1 QSSGA
6 GKPAIRRARGDHRG
20 APAPRGGACGRMCG
34 IVGIVHRDAERPVD
48 PAALR
53 TMCDAIRHRGPD
65 DEGTLV
71 SGPVGLGMRRLSI
84 IDLAGGRQPMTNEDG
99 SQVIVFNGEIYNY
112 RELRRELVRRRH
124 RFRTHSDTGAV
135 MVHPYWDL
143 PRHETPAPPDIA
155 DRLVEW
161 LDDSVA
167 AHLVSDVPVAAFLSG
182 GLDSSAVVASMAVA
196 GEGPPHAFT
205 ARYFGSGAADTDETE
220 LARQLARRYD
230 ARLTIVD
237 IRPNLRESF
246 EPIVRA
252 LDEPHADDSA
262 VPTWALS
269 Q

>member
-1 QSSGA
+1 
-6 GKPAIRRARGDHRG
+6 
-20 APAPRGGACGRMCG
+20 
-34 IVGIVHRDAERPVD
+34 
-48 PAALR
+48 
-53 TMCDAIRHRGPD
+53 
-65 DEGTLV
+65 
-71 SGPVGLGMRRLSI
+71 
-84 IDLAGGRQPMTNEDG
+84 
-99 SQVIVFNGEIYNY
+99 
-112 RELRRELVRRRH
+112 
-124 RFRTHSDTGAV
+124 
-135 MVHPYWDL
+135 
-143 PRHETPAPPDIA
+143 
-155 DRLVEW
+155 
-161 LDDSVA
+161 
-167 AHLVSDVPVAAFLSG
+167 VSDVPVAAFLSG

-269 Q
+269 QAVGSSYKVALTGIGGDELFAGYWRHLGLLAMEQFGRLPRALRRSLDGALARAARAARRSQSRRAGLPAPGPTQTGRLEAEASAEARARRTAACRSPHRAQTRLRRPHRGMAARRAPAHAAGRALSEPHHAPRLLRSRGGRSPHRRALRPPPQP

>member
-1 QSSGA
+1 
-6 GKPAIRRARGDHRG
+6 
-20 APAPRGGACGRMCG
+20 
-34 IVGIVHRDAERPVD
+34 
-48 PAALR
+48 
-53 TMCDAIRHRGPD
+53 
-65 DEGTLV
+65 
-71 SGPVGLGMRRLSI
+71 
-84 IDLAGGRQPMTNEDG
+84 
-99 SQVIVFNGEIYNY
+99 
-112 RELRRELVRRRH
+112 
-124 RFRTHSDTGAV
+124 
-135 MVHPYWDL
+135 
-143 PRHETPAPPDIA
+143 

-269 Q
+269 QAVGSSYKVALTGIGGDELFAGYWRHLGLLAMEQFGRLPRALPGAEARRASGCAACTGMLARPAVSPRRSISITRSTSPTTSSRSPTVSRWRTRSSCACRSSITFSQSGSSRSRPGSNWAAGS

>member
-1 QSSGA
+1 
-6 GKPAIRRARGDHRG
+6 
-20 APAPRGGACGRMCG
+20 
-34 IVGIVHRDAERPVD
+34 
-48 PAALR
+48 R

-124 RFRTHSDTGAV
+124 RFRTHSDTETIVHLYEEHGPHAVERLRGMFAFAIWDGAARS
-135 MVHPYWDL
+135 L
-143 PRHETPAPPDIA
+143 
-155 DRLVEW
+155 
-161 LDDSVA
+161 
-167 AHLVSDVPVAAFLSG
+167 FLSR

-252 LDEPHADDSA
+252 LDEPHADDS
-262 VPTWALS
+262 
-269 Q
+269 